1 MKRTN
6 VPIPQSATE
15 SVLGAVATSLDSFT
29 PEIRKAATYVLE
41 NPADIG
47 VSSVREISL
56 KAQVKPNTV
65 MRLARSMGFTG
76 FEDFRRPFREQIREG
91 RENFQDKARWLQS
104 LASGGKLDGLY
115 RDMAG
120 ASMDNISGLYSGSD
134 ADKLRLAADEIVGA
148 RTTFVLGVGLINAL
162 ARNFAYLANMAVD
175 NVEAIPREGSLPAD
189 GLARAGK
196 QDVLLA
202 MTLKPYRREV
212 VEAVEIAVEQ
222 GVRVISVSDS
232 PASPIFTEAIHRFVV
247 PTQTPQFFT
256 SSVALTAFLETLM
269 AFVIADADD
278 SVIASIERFHQRRHE
293 MGIYCSEG

>member
-1 MKRTN
+1 MKSTN
-6 VPIPQSATE
+6 VPMPQAETE
-15 SVLGAVATSLDSFT
+15 TVLGALAMSLDSFT
-29 PEIRKAATYVLE
+29 PEVHKAATYVLE

-47 VSSVREISL
+47 VSSIREIAL

-65 MRLARSMGFTG
+65 MRLARSVGFAG

-91 RENFQDKARWLQS
+91 RENFQDKARRLQS

-120 ASMDNISGLYSGSD
+120 ASMDNLSGLYSGSD

-189 GLARAGK
+189 GLARAGE
-196 QDVLLA
+196 QDGLLA
-202 MTLKPYRREV
+202 MTSKPYRREV
-212 VEAVEIAVEQ
+212 VEAVEMAVEQ

-232 PASPIFTEAIHRFVV
+232 PASPIFAEATHRFVV
-247 PTQTPQFFT
+247 PTQTPQFFIST
-256 SSVALTAFLETLM
+256 VALTAFLETLM

-293 MGIYCSEG
+293 MGIYCTER

>member
-1 MKRTN
+1 M
-6 VPIPQSATE
+6 PQAETE
-15 SVLGAVATSLDSFT
+15 TVLGALAMSLDSFT
-29 PEIRKAATYVLE
+29 PEVQKAATYVLE

-47 VSSVREISL
+47 VSSIREIAL

-65 MRLARSMGFTG
+65 MRLARSVGFTG

-120 ASMDNISGLYSGSD
+120 ASMDNLSGLYSGSD

-189 GLARAGK
+189 GLARAGE

-212 VEAVEIAVEQ
+212 VEAVEMAVEQ

-232 PASPIFTEAIHRFVV
+232 PASPIFAEATHRFVV
-247 PTQTPQFFT
+247 PTQTPQFFIST
-256 SSVALTAFLETLM
+256 VALTAFLETLM

-293 MGIYCSEG
+293 MGIYCSER

>member
-1 MKRTN
+1 MKSTN

-76 FEDFRRPFREQIREG
+76 FEDFRRPFREQIRQG

-175 NVEAIPREGSLPAD
+175 NVEAIPREGSWPAG
-189 GLARAGK
+189 GLARAGR
-196 QDVLLA
+196 QDLRLA

-232 PASPIFTEAIHRFVV
+232 PASPIFAEAIHRFVV

>member
-1 MKRTN
+1 M
-6 VPIPQSATE
+6 PQAETE
-15 SVLGAVATSLDSFT
+15 TVLGALAMSLENFT
-29 PEIRKAATYVLE
+29 PEVHKAATYVLE

-47 VSSVREISL
+47 VSSIREIAL

-65 MRLARSMGFTG
+65 MRLARSVGFAG

-120 ASMDNISGLYSGSD
+120 ASMDNLSGLYSGSD

-189 GLARAGK
+189 GLARAGER
-196 QDVLLA
+196 DVLLA

-212 VEAVEIAVEQ
+212 VEAVEMAVEQ

-232 PASPIFTEAIHRFVV
+232 PASPIFAEATHRFVV
-247 PTQTPQFFT
+247 PTQTPQFFIST
-256 SSVALTAFLETLM
+256 VALTAFLETLM

-293 MGIYCSEG
+293 MGIYCSER

>member
-1 MKRTN
+1 M
-6 VPIPQSATE
+6 
-15 SVLGAVATSLDSFT
+15 
-29 PEIRKAATYVLE
+29 LE

-47 VSSVREISL
+47 VSSIREIAL

-65 MRLARSMGFTG
+65 MRLARSVGFAG

-120 ASMDNISGLYSGSD
+120 ASMDNLSGLYSGSD

-189 GLARAGK
+189 GLARAGE

-212 VEAVEIAVEQ
+212 VEAVEMAVEQ

-232 PASPIFTEAIHRFVV
+232 PASPIFAEATHRFVV
-247 PTQTPQFFT
+247 PTQTPQFFIST
-256 SSVALTAFLETLM
+256 VALTAFLETLM

-278 SVIASIERFHQRRHE
+278 SVIASIERFHERRHE
-293 MGIYCSEG
+293 MGIYCSER

>member
-1 MKRTN
+1 M
-6 VPIPQSATE
+6 PQAETE
-15 SVLGAVATSLDSFT
+15 TVLGVLAMSLDSFT
-29 PEIRKAATYVLE
+29 PEVHKAATYVLE

-47 VSSVREISL
+47 VSSIREIAL

-65 MRLARSMGFTG
+65 MRLARSVGFTG

-120 ASMDNISGLYSGSD
+120 ASMDNLSGLYSGSD

-189 GLARAGK
+189 GLARAGE

-212 VEAVEIAVEQ
+212 VEAVEMAVEQ

-232 PASPIFTEAIHRFVV
+232 PASPIFAEATHRFVV
-247 PTQTPQFFT
+247 PTQTPQFFIST
-256 SSVALTAFLETLM
+256 VALTAFLETLM

-278 SVIASIERFHQRRHE
+278 SVITSIERFHQRRHE
-293 MGIYCSEG
+293 MGIYCSER

>member
-1 MKRTN
+1 MKSTN
-6 VPIPQSATE
+6 VPIPQAETE
-15 SVLGAVATSLDSFT
+15 TVLGALAMSLENFT
-29 PEIRKAATYVLE
+29 PEVHKAATYVLE

-47 VSSVREISL
+47 VSSIREIAL

-65 MRLARSMGFTG
+65 MRLARSVGFAG

-120 ASMDNISGLYSGSD
+120 ASMDNLSGLYSGSD

-189 GLARAGK
+189 GLARGGER
-196 QDVLLA
+196 DVLLA

-212 VEAVEIAVEQ
+212 VEAVEMAVEQ

-232 PASPIFTEAIHRFVV
+232 PASPIFAEATHRFVV
-247 PTQTPQFFT
+247 PTQTPQFFIST
-256 SSVALTAFLETLM
+256 VALTAFLETLM

-293 MGIYCSEG
+293 MGIYCSER

>member
-1 MKRTN
+1 MYQCHK
-6 VPIPQSATE
+6 AETE
-15 SVLGAVATSLDSFT
+15 TVLGALAMSLENFT
-29 PEIRKAATYVLE
+29 PEVHKAATYVLE

-47 VSSVREISL
+47 VSSIREIAL

-65 MRLARSMGFTG
+65 MRLARSVGFTG

-120 ASMDNISGLYSGSD
+120 ASMDNLSGLYSGSD

-189 GLARAGK
+189 GLARAGE

-212 VEAVEIAVEQ
+212 VEAVEMAVEQ

-232 PASPIFTEAIHRFVV
+232 PASPIFAEATHRFVV
-247 PTQTPQFFT
+247 PTQTPQFFIST
-256 SSVALTAFLETLM
+256 VALTAFLETLM

-293 MGIYCSEG
+293 MGIYCSER

>member
-1 MKRTN
+1 M
-6 VPIPQSATE
+6 PQAETE
-15 SVLGAVATSLDSFT
+15 TVLGALAMSLENFT
-29 PEIRKAATYVLE
+29 PEVHKAATYVLE

-47 VSSVREISL
+47 VSSIREIAL

-65 MRLARSMGFTG
+65 MRLARSVGFTG

-120 ASMDNISGLYSGSD
+120 ASMDNLSGLYSGSD

-189 GLARAGK
+189 GLARAGE

-212 VEAVEIAVEQ
+212 VEAVEMAVEQ

-232 PASPIFTEAIHRFVV
+232 PASPIFAEATHRFVV
-247 PTQTPQFFT
+247 PTQTPQFFIST
-256 SSVALTAFLETLM
+256 VALTAFLETLM

-293 MGIYCSEG
+293 MGIYCSER

>member
-1 MKRTN
+1 MKSTN
-6 VPIPQSATE
+6 VPMPQAETE
-15 SVLGAVATSLDSFT
+15 TVLGALAMSLENFT
-29 PEIRKAATYVLE
+29 PEVQKAATYVLE

-47 VSSVREISL
+47 VSSIREIAP

-65 MRLARSMGFTG
+65 MRLARSVGFTG

-120 ASMDNISGLYSGSD
+120 ASMDNLSGLYSGSD

-189 GLARAGK
+189 GLARAGE

-212 VEAVEIAVEQ
+212 VEAVEMAVEQ

-232 PASPIFTEAIHRFVV
+232 PASPIFAEATHRFVV
-247 PTQTPQFFT
+247 PTQTPQFFIST
-256 SSVALTAFLETLM
+256 VALTAFLETLM

-293 MGIYCSEG
+293 MGIYCSER